1 MEPQGQIDHK
11 AIRDEASLW
20 VARLD
25 SGSADVEAFER
36 WRDAD
41 PAHAAAY
48 AKMSRLWSRLGQGG
62 TILEAPEPV
71 AEPAP
76 SRRGLLRAAGVI
88 GGACAVGAGA
98 FATRTFAKSTASTR
112 PGERRR
118 VTVGPGVA
126 IDLNTDSKISWRLQ
140 DGAPHVWLDRGEA
153 AVTVAASARKACV
166 LKAGDVTVDLK
177 SGEFNARLRG
187 GSLDLL
193 VLRGTGAL
201 YRSKTSQAPAAH
213 LEQGQSV
220 VATASDTLVQKA
232 STEALDEVSAW
243 RRGEIVFQGAPL
255 GAVVE
260 EYNRYLTR
268 KLVIA
273 DPELSRLRLGGRFTN
288 SDPSDFLETLRSSF
302 NVRVIDA
309 GADTIV
315 LTRAE

>member
-48 AKMSRLWSRLGQGG
+48 AKISRLWSRMGQAEAV
-62 TILEAPEPV
+62 LEAPAPV
-71 AEPAP
+71 AAPAS
-76 SRRGLLRAAGVI
+76 SRRAFLRAAGVI
-88 GGACAVGAGA
+88 GGACVVGAGA

-112 PGERRR
+112 PGEQRR
-118 VTVGPGVA
+118 VTVGPGVTL
-126 IDLNTDSKISWRLQ
+126 DLNTDSKVSWRLQ
-140 DGAPHVWLDRGEA
+140 KGEPHVWLDRGEA
-153 AVTVAASARKACV
+153 AVTVDRSAGGACV
-166 LKAGDVTVDLK
+166 LNAGDVAVDLTT
-177 SGEFNARLRG
+177 GEFNARLRG

-193 VLRGTGAL
+193 VLKGAGAL
-201 YRSKTSQAPAAH
+201 HRSKTSLTPATRF
-213 LEQGQSV
+213 EQGQSV
-220 VATASDTLVQKA
+220 VVTASDTLVQKA
-232 STEALDEVSAW
+232 SLESLDEVSAW

-273 DPELSRLRLGGRFTN
+273 DPELNRLRLGGRFTN

-302 NVRVIDA
+302 NVRVVDA

-315 LTRAE
+315 LTRAS

>member
-41 PAHAAAY
+41 PAHAAAF
-48 AKMSRLWSRLGQGG
+48 ARMTGLWSRLGQAGVA
-62 TILEAPEPV
+62 LDPPEV
-71 AEPAP
+71 ASPPAP
-76 SRRGLLRAAGVI
+76 SRRAFLRAAGVI
-88 GGACAVGAGA
+88 GGACVIGGGA
-98 FATRTFAKSTASTR
+98 FATKTFAKSTASTR
-112 PGERRR
+112 PGEQRR
-118 VTVGPGVA
+118 VTVDPGVT
-126 IDLNTDSKISWRLQ
+126 INLNTDSKVSWRL
-140 DGAPHVWLDRGEA
+140 DKGAPHVWLDRGEA
-153 AVTVAASARKACV
+153 AVTVAPSAGGACV
-166 LKAGDVTVDLK
+166 LKAGAVTVDLK
-177 SGEFNARLRG
+177 AGEFNARLRG

-201 YRSKTSQAPAAH
+201 QPSKTNPTQSTRF
-213 LEQGQSV
+213 EQGQSV

-232 STEALDEVSAW
+232 SIESLDEASAW

-255 GAVVE
+255 GAVVA

-273 DPELSRLRLGGRFTN
+273 DPELSKLRLGGRFTN
-288 SDPSDFLETLRSSF
+288 SDPSDFLQTLRSSF
-302 NVRVIDA
+302 SVRVIDA
-309 GADTIV
+309 GDDTIV
-315 LTRAE
+315 LTIAE

>member
-41 PAHAAAY
+41 PAHAAAFV
-48 AKMSRLWSRLGQGG
+48 KMTRLWSKLGQ
-62 TILEAPEPV
+62 TEIAEDRPRIPV
-71 AEPAP
+71 ETAP
-76 SRRGLLRAAGVI
+76 SRRAFLRAAGVI
-88 GGACAVGAGA
+88 GGACVLGAGA
-98 FATRTFAKSTASTR
+98 FATKTFAKSAASTR
-112 PGERRR
+112 PGEQRR
-118 VTVGPGVA
+118 VTVAPGVI
-126 IDLNTDSKISWRLQ
+126 IDLNTDSKVLWRLEK
-140 DGAPHVWLDRGEA
+140 GAPHVWLDRGEA
-153 AVTVAASARKACV
+153 AVTVDSAGRGVCV
-166 LKAGDVTVDLK
+166 LKAGDVTVDLAA
-177 SGEFNARLRG
+177 GEFNARLRG

-201 YRSKTSQAPAAH
+201 HASKTRRAPAARF
-213 LEQGQSV
+213 EEGQSI

-232 STEALDEVSAW
+232 SIESLDEVSAW

-302 NVRVIDA
+302 NVRVVDA
-309 GADTIV
+309 GEDTIM

>member
-48 AKMSRLWSRLGQGG
+48 AKISKLWSRLGASGAV
-62 TILEAPEPV
+62 LETPEPV
-71 AEPAP
+71 ASPAP
-76 SRRGLLRAAGVI
+76 SRRAFLRAAGVV
-88 GGACAVGAGA
+88 GGACVVGAGA

-112 PGERRR
+112 PGEQRR
-118 VTVGPGVA
+118 VTVGSGVT
-126 IDLNTDSKISWRLQ
+126 IDLNTDSKVSWRLRN
-140 DGAPHVWLDRGEA
+140 GAPHVWLDRGEA
-153 AVTVAASARKACV
+153 AVTVGPSAREACV
-166 LKAGDVTVDLK
+166 LNAGDVTVDLTT
-177 SGEFNARLRG
+177 GEFNARLRG

-201 YRSKTSQAPAAH
+201 HPSRTNRAPAVRF
-213 LEQGQSV
+213 ERGQSV
-220 VATASDTLVQKA
+220 VATASDTVVQKA
-232 STEALDEVSAW
+232 SLESLDEVSAW

-302 NVRVIDA
+302 NVRVVDA
-309 GADTIV
+309 GADTII

>member
-48 AKMSRLWSRLGQGG
+48 AKMTGLWSRLGQTGAV
-62 TILEAPEPV
+62 LEKPEPI
-71 AEPAP
+71 ASPAP

-88 GGACAVGAGA
+88 GGACVVGAGA
-98 FATRTFAKSTASTR
+98 FATKTFARSSVSTR
-112 PGERRR
+112 PGEQMR
-118 VTVGPGVA
+118 VTVGPGVMV
-126 IDLNTDSKISWRLQ
+126 DLNTDSKVSWRLEK
-140 DGAPHVWLDRGEA
+140 GAPHVWLDRGEA
-153 AVTVAASARKACV
+153 AVTVGPSARGACV
-166 LKAGDVTVDLK
+166 LKAGDVTVDLTT
-177 SGEFNARLRG
+177 GEFNARLRG

-193 VLRGTGAL
+193 VLRGAGAVH
-201 YRSKTSQAPAAH
+201 RSKTGPVPAIRFG
-213 LEQGQSV
+213 EGQSV
-220 VATASDTLVQKA
+220 VATASDTLVQTA
-232 STEALDEVSAW
+232 SVESQDEVSAW

-255 GAVVE
+255 GTVVE

-273 DPELSRLRLGGRFTN
+273 DPALSRLRLGGRFTS
-288 SDPSDFLETLRSSF
+288 SDPADFLETLRSSF
-302 NVRVIDA
+302 NVRVVDA
-309 GADTIV
+309 GQDTIV

>member
-25 SGSADVEAFER
+25 SGSADIEAFER

-41 PAHAAAY
+41 PAHAAAF
-48 AKMSRLWSRLGQGG
+48 AKMTRLWSRLGQTGKP
-62 TILEAPEPV
+62 LDLPEIAASPT
-71 AEPAP
+71 P
-76 SRRGLLRAAGVI
+76 SRRAFLRAAGVI
-88 GGACAVGAGA
+88 GGVCLVGAGG
-98 FATRTFAKSTASTR
+98 FATKTFAKSTASTR
-112 PGERRR
+112 PGEQRR
-118 VTVGPGVA
+118 VTVGPGVT
-126 IDLNTDSKISWRLQ
+126 IDLNTDSKVSWRLEN
-140 DGAPHVWLDRGEA
+140 GAPHVWLDRGEA
-153 AVTVAASARKACV
+153 AVTVGSSARGACV
-166 LKAGDVTVDLK
+166 LKAGDVTVDLTT
-177 SGEFNARLRG
+177 GEFNARLRG

-193 VLRGTGAL
+193 VLRGAGAL
-201 YRSKTSQAPAAH
+201 HRSKTSQAPAARF
-213 LEQGQSV
+213 EQGQSV

-232 STEALDEVSAW
+232 SIESLDAVSAW

-302 NVRVIDA
+302 NVRVVDA
-309 GADTIV
+309 GQDTIM